1 MSICPNQAVS
11 YCSGADLGEKVV
23 GKAWVGS
30 ERSSGQALP
39 VSSQPLLS
47 AGSFTLSKVLQKCVF
62 IILFQFGKE
71 LAYFFINN
79 IVKNCIYFRLKSP
92 CARLQLKEN
101 FFPE

>member
-1 MSICPNQAVS
+1 MCICPNQAVS

-30 ERSSGQALP
+30 EHSSGQALP
-39 VSSQPLLS
+39 VSSQRLLS
-47 AGSFTLSKVLQKCVF
+47 GGSFTLSKVLNVLQKCVF

-79 IVKNCIYFRLKSP
+79 IVENCIYF
-92 CARLQLKEN
+92 
-101 FFPE
+101 

>member
-11 YCSGADLGEKVV
+11 YCSGADSGEKVV

-39 VSSQPLLS
+39 VTSQPLLS